1 MSKFRATPLHAL
13 LAAAILGL
21 LAMPLAFAGAADGPS
36 ATSSVVTDAKFKKL
50 KKRVAALEAKPT
62 PATPIIP
69 TTLPPSGPAGGVLD
83 GTYPNPGLA
92 DNTVGVTELIDG
104 NVSNAKLA
112 GASVG
117 GNNLKTVYE
126 NATAFTAIGAGTS
139 ARVDV
144 FCDAG
149 DRSIAWGATW
159 DTTDADVAV
168 SEAFRL
174 TGSPNGYTVRGNNTD
189 GATHSISVR
198 TVCLDA

>member
-1 MSKFRATPLHAL
+1 MRKFRSTPLHAL
-13 LAAAILGL
+13 LAAAVLGL
-21 LAMPLAFAGAADGPS
+21 LVMPLAFAGAQAPK
-36 ATSSVVTDAKFKKL
+36 ATTSVVTDAKFKKL
-50 KKRVAALEAKPT
+50 KQRIARLESKPT
-62 PATPIIP
+62 PATPTIP

-104 NVSNAKLA
+104 NVTNAKLA
-112 GASVG
+112 GSSVG
-117 GNNLKTVYE
+117 GNNLKAVYE
-126 NATAFTAIGAGTS
+126 NATGFISIPAGTS
-139 ARVDV
+139 ARNDV

-159 DTTDADVAV
+159 DTNDADVAV

-189 GATHSISVR
+189 GAAHGISVR
-198 TVCLDA
+198 VVCLDA